1 MPLDREALQVLES
14 SPGRAT
20 VRRRRRF
27 LRRWSFAM
35 VLILVGLGL
44 GWWLWPRA
52 VGVRV
57 SEAVMRTAQDVR
69 VLNAS
74 GYVVARR
81 KATVSAKTT
90 GKITAVYVEEGMH
103 VKSGQVVARLED
115 DTVRDQINVAKAA
128 LTSARATVEQA
139 RARLKDA
146 GLKLSRTRSLA
157 SRNLASTAS
166 LDQAQAD
173 FSVAQASL
181 DAALAGVQQAKGQ
194 LALEQQA
201 LDDTFI
207 RAPFSGVVVSKDAQ
221 TGEIVSPIS
230 AGGGFTRTGICT
242 IVDMNS
248 LEVEVDVNEA
258 YIQRVHE
265 GQRALAIL
273 NAYPDWQIPAHVINI
288 VPTADREKS
297 TVKVR
302 IGFDQLDPR
311 MLPEMG
317 VQVWFLAQGKGNRQA
332 VFVPTAALHT
342 DGGRTYVFRVHDGR
356 ARRVPVTTAGEE
368 SADTEISKGLSSGAR
383 IIVSSQGTLRDGQRV
398 HVLSR
403 R

>member
-20 VRRRRRF
+20 LVRRGRFRRF
-27 LRRWSFAM
+27 WLFAII
-35 VLILVGLGL
+35 LILVGTGL
-44 GWWLWPRA
+44 GWWFVPRA
-52 VGVRV
+52 VDVRIAQ
-57 SEAVMRTAQDVR
+57 AVKRTAKDVR

-115 DTVRDQINVAKAA
+115 DTVRDQIDVAKAA
-128 LTSARATVEQA
+128 LSAARASVEQA
-139 RARLKDA
+139 QARLKDSS
-146 GLKLSRTRSLA
+146 LKLSRTRSLA
-157 SRNLASTAS
+157 SRNLASAAS
-166 LDQAQAD
+166 LDQAEAD
-173 FSVAQASL
+173 YRVARATLDSAQA
-181 DAALAGVQQAKGQ
+181 GVLKAKGQ

-221 TGEIVSPIS
+221 PGEIVSPIS

-242 IVDMNS
+242 IVDMSS
-248 LEVEVDVNEA
+248 LEIEVDVNEA

-302 IGFDQLDPR
+302 IGLDKLDPR
-311 MLPEMG
+311 ILPEMG
-317 VQVWFLAQGKGNRQA
+317 VQVWFLAQGERDRRA
-332 VFVPTAALHT
+332 VFVPTAALHA
-342 DGGRTYVFRVHDGR
+342 DGDKAYVFTLRDGR
-356 ARRVPVTTAGEE
+356 ARRVPVTTGGEE
-368 SADTEISKGLSSGAR
+368 GPDTEVAQGLSPGER
-383 IIVSSQGTLRDGQRV
+383 VIVSSQSALRDGQRV
-398 HVLSR
+398 RVAD
-403 R
+403 